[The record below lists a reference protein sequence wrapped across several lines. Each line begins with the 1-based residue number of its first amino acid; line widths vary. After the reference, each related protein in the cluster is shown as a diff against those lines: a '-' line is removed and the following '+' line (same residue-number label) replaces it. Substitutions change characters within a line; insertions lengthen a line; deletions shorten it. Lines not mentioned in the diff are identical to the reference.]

1 MAIRILISALMLKA
15 ITSCALADDN
25 VAELAAKLRELDATV
40 LTKDGPS
47 GKPSEML
54 AKDARARRDAAN
66 RRETENW
73 KKIHSKAEWEAYR
86 DQRIKAL
93 KDSLGH
99 FPEAPAK
106 IEVHVTG
113 TIHGDGFVI
122 ENIVFESRPG
132 LVVSANRYL
141 PEKPGAAMPGIVI
154 CHSHHNPKTQSELQ
168 DMGIGWSRQGC
179 VVIIPD
185 MLGHGER
192 RQHPFKDAAS
202 FPGPFRVS
210 RQDYYFRYNEGMQL
224 NLVGESLIGWM
235 VWDLMRCVDV
245 LLQQPGIDPKR
256 IAMLGSVA
264 GGGDPV
270 AVAGALDSRIG
281 VVAPFNFGGPQ
292 PESQFPLPADPD
304 YNFNYAGGGSWESTR
319 NLRLSCRDG
328 FLPWVIVGSIAPRK
342 LLYGHE
348 FAWDQEHDPV
358 WARLKQIY
366 AWYDLPDNLA
376 GAHGRGN
383 VSGKPPE
390 ATHCNN
396 IGPVQRESMGPAL
409 KRWLGIDPPKVD
421 EKARRKLEE
430 LLCVTEKCPLKMK
443 PLYELL
449 LEMVDKIQRNLARD
463 SDSWQLYRGNL
474 VRVLGDVA
482 AEPHWFFSNDNVREF
497 AGINVSTFSLKL
509 ESSTALPLVLLEPP
523 TETKQRLP
531 CVIMFS
537 QEGKSAILKVRCHEI
552 AELLRSGIKVC
563 LVDLRGTG
571 ELSAGN
577 GRGRGSAATAVSS
590 TELMIGQTLT
600 GARLCDLRTV
610 VRLLRPGK
618 DEKQVP
624 IALWGDSFTEP
635 NSQDTNLAVPLDAE
649 PFPKQSEPM
658 GGLLAILGALYEPDI
673 RAVAAVGGLSDFRSV
688 LQSPFCYLPHDVIV
702 PGVLTCGDNP
712 DFAAKLAPRPLLI
725 WKPVDGQNRLLG
737 ENRLKEVFAPTRQA
751 YAKSPSALTITND
764 PKLNLADWFIEQLT
778 K

>member
-1 MAIRILISALMLKA
+1 MRDKVVIATVAVA
-15 ITSCALADDN
+15 CFCVQAFADDKT
-25 VAELAAKLRELDATV
+25 AELAAKLRELDTTV
-40 LTKDGPS
+40 LPKDGAL

-54 AKDARARRDAAN
+54 AKDARARRGAAN
-66 RRETENW
+66 RSETENW
-73 KKIHSKAEWEAYR
+73 KKIHSKAEWESYR

-99 FPEAPAK
+99 FPEVPAK
-106 IEVHVTG
+106 IEVHVNG

-132 LVVSANRYL
+132 LVVTANRYL
-141 PEKPGAAMPGIVI
+141 PEKPGTAMPGIVI
-154 CHSHHNPKTQSELQ
+154 CHSHHNSKTQSELQ
-168 DMGIGWSRQGC
+168 DMGIGWARQGC
-179 VVIIPD
+179 VVVIPD

-224 NLVGESLIGWM
+224 HLVGESLIGWM

-245 LLQQPGIDPKR
+245 LLQQPGLDPKR

-292 PESQFPLPADPD
+292 PESQYPLPADPD
-304 YNFNYAGGGSWESTR
+304 FNFNYAGGGSWESTR

-348 FAWDQEHDPV
+348 FVWDQDHDPV

-366 AWYDLPDNLA
+366 AWYDSPDNLA

-383 VSGKPPE
+383 VSGKPPD

-396 IGPVQRESMGPAL
+396 IGPVQRESMAPAL

-421 EKARRKLEE
+421 EKARRKPEE
-430 LLCVTEKCPLKMK
+430 LQCVTEKSPLKMK
-443 PLYELL
+443 PLTELL
-449 LEMVDKIQRNLARD
+449 MPMVIDASGRDQKVMQMELGRLLGDYSAGTPRGGSLSRRVTAVGEVTAIYVELEMPGKVAVTALRLSPHAGVKGQTVVA
-463 SDSWQLYRGNL
+463 
-474 VRVLGDVA
+474 VA
-482 AEPHWFFSNDNVREF
+482 AEGKAGFLRHRSETIARLLDN
-497 AGINVSTFSLKL
+497 GI
-509 ESSTALPLVLLEPP
+509 E
-523 TETKQRLP
+523 
-531 CVIMFS
+531 
-537 QEGKSAILKVRCHEI
+537 
-552 AELLRSGIKVC
+552 VC
-563 LVDLRGTG
+563 LVDVRGTG
-571 ELSAGN
+571 ETSADK
-577 GRGRGSAATAVSS
+577 GRGRGSAATANSS
-590 TELMIGQTLT
+590 TQLMLGRTLL
-600 GARLCDLRTV
+600 GSQFADLRSV
-610 VRLLRPGK
+610 MYLHYLLRHSSLIETKG
-618 DEKQVP
+618 
-624 IALWGDSFTEP
+624 IALWGDSFAEP
-635 NSQDTNLAVPLDAE
+635 NPPSANLAVPLDAE
-649 PFPKQSEPM
+649 PFPKQSEPT

-688 LQSPFCYLPHDVIV
+688 LQTPFCYLPHDVIV
-702 PGVLTCGDNP
+702 PGILTCGDIP
-712 DFAAKLAPRPLLI
+712 DFAAHLAPRPLLI
-725 WKPVDGQNRLLG
+725 WKPVDGQNRPVSDK
-737 ENRLKEVFAPTRQA
+737 RLQEIYAPARNA
-751 YAKSPSALTITND
+751 YAKSPAALTLSND
-764 PKLNLADWFIEQLT
+764 PKFDLADWFIQQLT
-778 K
+778 R